1 MQIIWYGHSCFL
13 MKTSSGKR
21 ILMDPFDNS
30 LGYRNDFPKCDI
42 ITMSHSHLA
51 HSYLNTINYETK
63 IINLCDTFDMNYINI
78 AGIRTFH
85 DNCNGLK
92 RGSNIIFL
100 FKCDNFSICHLGDL
114 GHIPSQSVLDKLKNI
129 DILLVPIG
137 GHFTLDGSDAYKLC
151 SLIKPKL
158 IIPMHYKTN
167 TLKMNLDDCKKFLIH
182 MPAIEKINSNI
193 LNIDAINSNTSL
205 NTILLKCPSV

>member
-13 MKTSSGKR
+13 MKTSNGKR
-21 ILMDPFDNS
+21 ILMDPFDSS
-30 LGYRNDFPKCDI
+30 LGYKNNFPKSDI
-42 ITMSHSHLA
+42 ITMSHSHVD

-63 IINLCDTFDMNYINI
+63 IINLCDTFDFNYINI
-78 AGIRTFH
+78 TGIKTFH

-100 FKCDNFSICHLGDL
+100 FKFDNFSVCHLGDL
-114 GHIPSQSVLDKLKNI
+114 GHIPSQSILDILKNI
-129 DILLVPIG
+129 DILFVPIG
-137 GHFTLDGSDAYKLC
+137 GHFTLNGNDAYKLC

-167 TLKMNLDDCKKFLIH
+167 TLKMNLDDCKTFLIH
-182 MPAIEKINSNI
+182 MPVVEKISSNI
-193 LNIDAINSNTSL
+193 LNIDTISSGTSL
-205 NTILLKCPSV
+205 KTILLKCPAV